1 MLSPFADGSLP
12 ASSRPAA
19 SAAAA
24 AAAATDGLL
33 RPTESHDEGF
43 AAVLAVAADLFDCPY
58 TMLWVAEDGSLRL
71 AATRGLPST
80 PATAGTRLASAVD
93 GRTPMVVLSDASDDT
108 RFGDDV
114 LVVGPAALR
123 FFIAIALLGPEGELL
138 GVLGAGDHQ
147 RRDGLR
153 DTDVARIGPLTAL
166 ATRVFDGGTLA
177 RYRQVA
183 EVGFS
188 AIIVIDDQGR
198 MSFAN
203 AAARDLLGPVAS
215 PGQPLDA
222 LFPPLLQLEPDA
234 AASWLRA
241 PSTAGAEASS
251 SRELRIRDALG
262 ELRTIEAV
270 RCDWHDGAAHGI
282 ALVLRDITDHG
293 LGRREPR
300 TGRRDAL
307 TGLPNREALFAIVD
321 SMRAQ
326 GNGLA
331 VALLGLD
338 NFRTINEAL
347 GHVVGDTVL
356 QVVACRLMAWL
367 PADAHLARFG
377 GDEFA
382 IVFPGAADGHD
393 LEPRLQ
399 DLLREIG
406 RPCEIEHQR
415 VHVEGCIGLALED
428 SEDLDAFGDCGSSG
442 LLALAALALRHAK
455 LGGSLQLRRFSP
467 SMREEALVRRHLDLE
482 LRRAFREG
490 EFELH
495 YQPQVELRS
504 GQPSGAEAL
513 LRWRHP
519 ERGLLM
525 PAAFIDALT
534 HSTIAQAVGTWVLQQ
549 ACHDAVGWPAVH
561 GRRLKVGVN
570 LFPAQFNDDALVD
583 KVDAALAASG
593 LPPAQLEIELTETI
607 ALRDDGIAEKT
618 LMQLRKRGIR
628 VSYDDFGTGHASLSM
643 LHRLPVDRV
652 KIDRSF
658 VRDMLGSRG
667 DKAIVRS
674 IALIAMNFDME
685 VIAEGVESVDQ
696 AELLRDFG
704 CHEVQGFLYSK
715 ALPPPQFERWLTRRE
730 PAAGAAAASP
740 RPEHGNE

>member
-1 MLSPFADGSLP
+1 MLSPPADGLP
-12 ASSRPAA
+12 ASCKPAVPATPTEAGAPRPA
-19 SAAAA
+19 
-24 AAAATDGLL
+24 DV
-33 RPTESHDEGF
+33 HDEGF

-58 TMLWVAEDGSLRL
+58 TMLWVAEAGGMRL

-80 PATAGTRLASAVD
+80 PATAGTRLVSAVD
-93 GRTPMVVLSDASDDT
+93 GRTPMVVLSDASDDP
-108 RFGDDV
+108 RFRDDV
-114 LVVGPAALR
+114 LVAGPAGLR
-123 FFIAIALLGPEGELL
+123 FFIAIALLGPGGELL

-153 DTDVARIGPLTAL
+153 DIDVARIGPLTAL
-166 ATRVFDGGTLA
+166 ATRVFGGGALA

-188 AIIVIDDQGR
+188 AIVVVDDQGR
-198 MSFAN
+198 LNFAN
-203 AAARDLLGPVAS
+203 AAARDLLGPVAV

-222 LFPPLLQLEPDA
+222 LFPPLLQLEPEAVSGWLHEPSA
-234 AASWLRA
+234 ADE
-241 PSTAGAEASS
+241 GEASS

-262 ELRTIEAV
+262 ELRTLEAV
-270 RCDWHDGAAHGI
+270 RCDWHDGAARGV

-293 LGRREPR
+293 VGRREPR

-307 TGLPNREALFAIVD
+307 TGLPNREALFATIESV
-321 SMRAQ
+321 RGQ
-326 GNGLA
+326 GGALA

-338 NFRTINEAL
+338 NFRIVNEAL

-367 PADAHLARFG
+367 PAEAHLARFG

-382 IVFPGAADGHD
+382 IVFPAVGDVAE
-393 LEPRLQ
+393 LEQRLRA
-399 DLLREIG
+399 LLREIA

-415 VHVEGCIGLALED
+415 VHVEGCIGLALD
-428 SEDLDAFGDCGSSG
+428 DTGDTAAYDDGSSG

-467 SMREEALVRRHLDLE
+467 AMREEALDRRHLDLE
-482 LRRAFREG
+482 LRRAFRDG

-495 YQPQVELRS
+495 YQPQIQLDS
-504 GQPSGAEAL
+504 GLPAGAEAL

-525 PAAFIDALT
+525 PAAFIDALA
-534 HSTIAQAVGTWVLQQ
+534 HSAIAQSVGTWVLHQ
-549 ACHDAVGWPAVH
+549 ACRDAASWPAVG

-570 LFPAQFNDDALVD
+570 LFPAQFNDDALVE
-583 KVDAALAASG
+583 KVDAALAASR
-593 LPPAQLEIELTETI
+593 LAPSQLEIELTETI

-674 IALIAMNFDME
+674 IALIANNFDME
-685 VIAEGVESVDQ
+685 VIAEGVESLAQ

-715 ALPPPQFERWLTRRE
+715 ALAPLPFQRWL
-730 PAAGAAAASP
+730 AGQAAAAL
-740 RPEHGNE
+740 EAQA